1 MIQWMAAR
9 SAWRRWWPAMVGAC
23 VVAGPV
29 FLVGQCSGAQHE
41 RNKQAGSSVAVV
53 ARDGAAKETAA
64 GERAADKSRIAGNQ
78 QEHKRQ
84 RGAQQNRHTWMI
96 TASRGRVRCADHPKA
111 DARRLREMRESGA
124 HRN

>member
-9 SAWRRWWPAMVGAC
+9 SIARTWWPAVVGAL

-29 FLVGQCSGAQHE
+29 FLVGQCSGADRE
-41 RNKQAGSSVAVV
+41 RDKQAASSVAVV

-78 QEHKRQ
+78 QEQSDAVHSKPDQAPSAGRRSRACVQLRQ
-84 RGAQQNRHTWMI
+84 QGTPP
-96 TASRGRVRCADHPKA
+96 D
-111 DARRLREMRESGA
+111 RLPAGC
-124 HRN
+124 